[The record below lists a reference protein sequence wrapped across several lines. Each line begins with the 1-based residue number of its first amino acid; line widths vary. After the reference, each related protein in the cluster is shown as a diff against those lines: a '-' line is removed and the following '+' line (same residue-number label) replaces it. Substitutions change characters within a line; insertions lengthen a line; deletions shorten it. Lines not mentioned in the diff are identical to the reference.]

1 MYENRAELSLHAFIS
16 LLVLRSRIYH
26 AAVGVYG
33 DFKSNRKKCFC
44 LFLWCRYSAVQTV
57 WETSHPAFDF
67 SVLRERLRCAI
78 SERRIARTLFV
89 RARVHVSQTYLNK
102 EGEEKKRKKLIVNI
116 QSGIRV
122 CHNGMSRI

>member
-44 LFLWCRYSAVQTV
+44 LSFWCRYSAVQTG

-67 SVLRERLRCAI
+67 CVLRERLRCAI

-89 RARVHVSQTYLNK
+89 RARVHVSQTHLNK
-102 EGEEKKRKKLIVNI
+102 QDEEKKKKLIVYTVWD
-116 QSGIRV
+116 SRV
-122 CHNGMSRI
+122 SRC